1 MPKAEKPTKMKI
13 RDISELDFE
22 RKWEVFSMNKS
33 NEEIAFQIMYDFIEN
48 KKTSKS
54 IISLYFSKFL
64 ENDINDI
71 NQIMVENNPIEYLIN
86 AIKYACNC

>member
-1 MPKAEKPTKMKI
+1 MKI

>member
-1 MPKAEKPTKMKI
+1 
-13 RDISELDFE
+13 
-22 RKWEVFSMNKS
+22 
-33 NEEIAFQIMYDFIEN
+33 MYDFIEN

>member
-1 MPKAEKPTKMKI
+1 
-13 RDISELDFE
+13 
-22 RKWEVFSMNKS
+22 MNKS